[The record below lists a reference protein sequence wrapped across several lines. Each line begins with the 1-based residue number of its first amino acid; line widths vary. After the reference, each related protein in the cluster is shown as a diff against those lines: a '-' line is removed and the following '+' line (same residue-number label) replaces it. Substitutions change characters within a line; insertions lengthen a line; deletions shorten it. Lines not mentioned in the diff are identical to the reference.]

1 MSTTYT
7 LFIVLAFVAVFLLLE
22 GLFLLLSQ
30 SGSEED
36 KRLRHR
42 LQAMAV
48 GHASG
53 PASSLIKQRVLSQW
67 APLHD
72 FLVEFPGAMRL
83 DLLLLQA
90 CSQQSLAMLLASCVV
105 GGGLGWTLAWV
116 IQAGTVLGPV
126 LLILG
131 ASLPVWRLWWMRQT
145 RLRQLS
151 AQMPDALDLMVRA
164 LRAGHAF
171 SAALAMASTESPE
184 PIAAEFKTT
193 FDEINFGLTTKQ
205 ALTNLAERV
214 PSPDIRYFVMAVI
227 IQLETGGNLASLL
240 SMLSSL
246 IRERYKLLGKI
257 RVLAA
262 EGKLSAVI
270 LVALPFVVGGL
281 IQAINPTYLE
291 MLYTDPAGVRLLTI
305 TAVMMLLGIAALW
318 RITRFHI

>member
-1 MSTTYT
+1 MSSTYT
-7 LFIVLAFVAVFLLLE
+7 LFIVLAFVAVVLLLE
-22 GLFLLLSQ
+22 GLYLLFSQ
-30 SGSEED
+30 GASEED
-36 KRLRHR
+36 KRLRNR
-42 LQAMAV
+42 LQSMAM

-53 PASSLIKQRVLSQW
+53 PTSSLIKQRSLSKWQV
-67 APLHD
+67 LHD

-90 CSQQSLAMLLASCVV
+90 CSTQSLAMLLATCAL
-105 GGGLGWTLAWV
+105 GGAAAWLLASV
-116 IQAGTVLGPV
+116 MQAGPMFGP
-126 LLILG
+126 LMLILG
-131 ASLPVWRLWWMRQT
+131 AALPVLRLIWLRQK
-145 RLRQLS
+145 RLHQLS

-171 SAALAMASTESPE
+171 SAALSMAGTESPE

-240 SMLSSL
+240 SMLASL

-270 LVALPFVVGGL
+270 LVALPFVVGGM
-281 IQAINPTYLE
+281 IQIINPSYLE

-305 TAVMMLLGIAALW
+305 TAVMMLLGILALW

>member
-126 LLILG
+126 FLILG
-131 ASLPVWRLWWMRQT
+131 ASLPVWRLWLVRTT
-145 RLRQLS
+145 RLRQ
-151 AQMPDALDLMVRA
+151 PPA
-164 LRAGHAF
+164 LRHILRIP
-171 SAALAMASTESPE
+171 S
-184 PIAAEFKTT
+184 I
-193 FDEINFGLTTKQ
+193 
-205 ALTNLAERV
+205 ER
-214 PSPDIRYFVMAVI
+214 
-227 IQLETGGNLASLL
+227 
-240 SMLSSL
+240 
-246 IRERYKLLGKI
+246 
-257 RVLAA
+257 
-262 EGKLSAVI
+262 
-270 LVALPFVVGGL
+270 
-281 IQAINPTYLE
+281 
-291 MLYTDPAGVRLLTI
+291 
-305 TAVMMLLGIAALW
+305 
-318 RITRFHI
+318 